1 MNNPLQLLSQSPAKQ
16 NNTTKTK
23 MTTHR
28 VRKETV
34 NGFIPSCLSPRFPWP
49 LVLLTC
55 SPQALPT
62 VACGSILI
70 CTSTPASYSPVF
82 SRRGVGDTPSRA
94 CVARPDPCRD
104 RAALGGLGVRR
115 GGPAGWGPLRPPGRA
130 RPRPVRTQ
138 GFPLCGGV
146 AWPRGSATSPRIA
159 VGVRG
164 ANATLCVFVCIPF
177 ALPASP
183 SWAGFPPARP
193 CPPSRSTA
201 PCVWQKRPEGPPLLR
216 PSGRSLHGVGTSLS
230 SDTSLSSPNSVF
242 LPLLL

>member
-1 MNNPLQLLSQSPAKQ
+1 
-16 NNTTKTK
+16 

-34 NGFIPSCLSPRFPWP
+34 NGFILSCLSPRFPWP

-55 SPQALPT
+55 SPQVLPT

-104 RAALGGLGVRR
+104 RAALGGLGVRW

-164 ANATLCVFVCIPF
+164 ANATLCVSVYPLCPSSFSLLGRFSARPTLPSL
-177 ALPASP
+177 ALHSPLCLAEKAGGASP
-183 SWAGFPPARP
+183 AQAQWKESAW
-193 CPPSRSTA
+193 
-201 PCVWQKRPEGPPLLR
+201 
-216 PSGRSLHGVGTSLS
+216 SGNIS
-230 SDTSLSSPNSVF
+230 F
-242 LPLLL
+242 L